1 MASLMETQKST
12 HKRPLKRKRCGAGS
26 CGDHR
31 ITSEKKTGQ
40 FNPVKGLDM
49 VQKTQNSPV
58 RALST
63 SGATN
68 FYLQM

>member
-1 MASLMETQKST
+1 MEQVVVETIGL
-12 HKRPLKRKRCGAGS
+12 RVR
-26 CGDHR
+26 
-31 ITSEKKTGQ
+31 KTGQ
-40 FNPVKGLDM
+40 FDPVKGLDM

-63 SGATN
+63 SGAAN